1 MEMNE
6 KTSTGIEENVA
17 GLLCYL
23 LGWISGLI
31 FFLIEKENQTV
42 RFHAMQSIVTFGGLN
57 IIYILLMVSVI
68 GIPLMPIVGLIG
80 LAAWIIL
87 MIKAFQGE
95 KFKFPITGNL
105 AEKWVKDVKL

>member
-1 MEMNE
+1 MSE

-17 GLLCYL
+17 SLLCYL

-31 FFLIEKENQTV
+31 FLLIEKDNQMV

-57 IIYILLMVSVI
+57 VIYILLMISVI

-80 LAAWIIL
+80 LAAWLIL

-95 KFKFPITGNL
+95 RYKFPITGDL
-105 AEKWVKDVKL
+105 AEKWVKDVKI